1 MSAEAP
7 PILPP
12 AYTPVPD
19 LDHALLGAGGAA
31 TVWRV
36 RDAGTGAVVALKVL
50 RAAGSGAFH
59 ARLEREA
66 ILCARVVHP
75 NVISLHDVGRTPD
88 GRSFIA
94 FALANAGSLLD
105 VATDPPPWP
114 ALSRLMVELL
124 AGLGAM
130 HARGILHLDV
140 KLSNLLLHC
149 PTPDAPPVAWLADL
163 GVARAFRGEAEEDR
177 TVVGTVSY
185 MAAERL
191 CGQHH
196 LWGPPTDL
204 FAVGAVLYRLLTGR
218 LPFPAKDARSG
229 LDERLRGMPP
239 LAIRAGYAVPAG
251 IEEVVSALLAPDPR
265 HRFDTAAD
273 AIRAIQ
279 ALGSPA
285 RTAGA
290 GPAGRR
296 AAAAD
301 VPPWFRPAP
310 LPFPDQPPEPAPAAP
325 IPQAPGLLVHREIPL
340 IGRGPELELLWRAAR
355 TAARTRRPVLV
366 EVTGP
371 SGAGTTRIV
380 EELVRRL
387 EEAGLAEGLRLPPTG
402 AGAAGRL
409 RAAWSTW
416 FPPGSAP
423 DLFRWELV
431 SGLARDRG
439 QAPDSCRED
448 AAELQRLLAPEKAG
462 AAPPRRAVAR
472 TMLVEVLERRAWRG
486 LSWIWVE
493 DAGALDENDDVW
505 AIIDDILSRA
515 APVVVF
521 VTTRAGAAPHA
532 LAELR
537 ARHPRAA
544 RTLSLAPLDGRSA
557 ESLVHAHLPLEPTL
571 AARLARSF
579 GPHPRALRGLL
590 AAWVRQGALADT
602 TAADTRTWS
611 LQPGVPVPADA
622 AELAAWRL
630 STLGDDPTRRHALRL
645 LHLAGAGVPE
655 AVVARLVGDA
665 VDALVVQGLVRAEA
679 GRLALDPPAL
689 GPLLAADL
697 DAATTAGLHG
707 ALAHAWSRE
716 TAHPEALAELGR
728 HRALAGDHAGAVSA
742 LDAALATLGPTLSV
756 HALAGLATLLDTC
769 ITAAGDAGPAAEAAQ
784 RRARRAGA
792 EAAAR
797 AGDDAEAARLDATL
811 LEVARRPDEALL
823 AQAEAARRSPAAAL
837 RARAA
842 LDAARPTAAAAP
854 VAVRAAHQVALAYA
868 AAEALDVEPALADLR
883 EALAAT
889 ADPALANE
897 ARLLRARLLRA
908 SDPVVAWNE
917 CLRTIEVARD
927 HGLLR
932 HEVLAWGLIGEELV
946 ALGHAEEA
954 LERLRSGIDRLLAQG
969 ERRAAQD
976 ARLALVRV
984 QCAAG
989 RMADARKTGFDALTG
1004 GPPSLGGL
1012 DAPALLGLLGAV
1024 AADAEDIRARRP
1036 ASPGSPATA
1045 VAWLLLDT
1053 LAARLAGERA
1063 PLPAVALQ
1071 AAPALGPEG
1080 LFLAR
1085 ATLALRPDAV
1095 DGRATF
1101 IEAARRAG
1109 VEPFGPDPWLDRF
1122 DRARR

>member
-7 PILPP
+7 PVLPP

-19 LDHALLGAGGAA
+19 LERAMLGAGGAA

-36 RDAGTGAVVALKVL
+36 QDAGTGAIVALKVL

-105 VATDPPPWP
+105 LAPDPPPWP
-114 ALSRLMVELL
+114 VLSRLIVELL

-140 KLSNLLLHC
+140 KLSNLLLHR
-149 PTPDAPPVAWLADL
+149 PAPGAPAVAWLADL
-163 GVARAFRGEAEEDR
+163 GVARAFRGETEEDR
-177 TVVGTVSY
+177 SVVGTVSY

-239 LAIRAGYAVPAG
+239 LAVRAGYAVPAG
-251 IEEVVSALLAPDPR
+251 IDEVVGALLAADPR
-265 HRFDTAAD
+265 HRFDCAAD
-273 AIRAIQ
+273 AIRAIA
-279 ALGSPA
+279 ALGAPV
-285 RTAGA
+285 RPGA
-290 GPAGRR
+290 PGPAGQRL
-296 AAAAD
+296 AAEG

-310 LPFPDQPPEPAPAAP
+310 APFPDQPPEPSPAAP

-371 SGAGTTRIV
+371 GGAGTTRLV

-416 FPPGSAP
+416 FPPGSAS
-423 DLFRWELV
+423 DLFRWELC

-439 QAPDSCRED
+439 QHPDSCRDD
-448 AAELQRLLAPEKAG
+448 AEELARLLAP
-462 AAPPRRAVAR
+462 AAVGGPAPRRAAPR
-472 TMLVEVLERRAWRG
+472 TMLVELLERRAWRG

-493 DAGALDENDDVW
+493 DASALDENDDVW
-505 AIIDDILSRA
+505 PIIDDILGRA
-515 APVVVF
+515 APVLVF
-521 VTTRAGAAPHA
+521 VTTRTGAAPHA

-544 RTLSLAPLDGRSA
+544 RTLTLAPLDGRSA
-557 ESLVHAHLPLEPTL
+557 EALVHAHLPLEPAL

-590 AAWVRQGALADT
+590 AAWVRQGALIDGAPGE
-602 TAADTRTWS
+602 ARSWS
-611 LQPGVPVPADA
+611 LGPGVPVPADEA
-622 AELAAWRL
+622 GLAAWRL
-630 STLGDDPTRRHALRL
+630 DTLAGDPPRLHALRL

-655 AVVARLVGDA
+655 SVLARLVGDT
-665 VDALVVQGLVRAEA
+665 VDDLVVQGLVREEA
-679 GRLALDPPAL
+679 GRLSLDPPAL
-689 GPLLAADL
+689 GPLLAAGL
-697 DAATTAGLHG
+697 DAPTTAALHG

-728 HRALAGDHAGAVSA
+728 HRALAGDHAGAVPA
-742 LDAALATLGPTLSV
+742 LDAALAALGPTLSV
-756 HALAGLATLLDTC
+756 GALARLATLLDTC
-769 ITAAGDAGPAAEAAQ
+769 IDTAGDAGPAAQAAQ
-784 RRARRAGA
+784 RRARRARA

-797 AGDDAEAARLDATL
+797 AGDDAEAARQD
-811 LEVARRPDEALL
+811 ALL
-823 AQAEAARRSPAAAL
+823 LGSALRSEDALRAQAEAARRSPANAL
-837 RARAA
+837 RARSA
-842 LDAARPTAAAAP
+842 LDAARPQAAAAP
-854 VAVRAAHQVALAYA
+854 DAVRAVHLLALAHA
-868 AAEALDVEPALADLR
+868 AAEALDPEPALADLR

-889 ADPALANE
+889 TDPALASE
-897 ARLLRARLLRA
+897 AHLLRARLLRSA
-908 SDPVVAWNE
+908 DPVVAWNE
-917 CLRTIEVARD
+917 CLRTIEVARG

-932 HEVLAWGLIGEELV
+932 HEVLAWSLIGEELV

-976 ARLALVRV
+976 ARLGLCRV
-984 QCAAG
+984 QRAAG
-989 RMADARKTGFDALTG
+989 RMADARKTGFDALSE

-1012 DAPALLGLLGAV
+1012 DAAALLGVLGAIG
-1024 AADAEDIRARRP
+1024 ADPEEIRLRRP
-1036 ASPGSPATA
+1036 ASPGTPANA
-1045 VAWLLLDT
+1045 VAWLLLDA
-1053 LAARLAGERA
+1053 LAARLAGETA

-1101 IEAARRAG
+1101 AEAARRAG
-1109 VEPFGPDPWLDRF
+1109 VEPFGPDPLLDRF